1 MDPLERY
8 AAVEHLRDGR
18 RLTIRA
24 LRKEDRDGLLAAA
37 DCLSDETL
45 YRRFFAPKHG
55 FSASEID
62 AFVTVDFHDCVA
74 LVALASEGRA
84 ERVVGGARSIAT
96 GPGEA
101 EIALTVIDAY
111 QGQGVGTALLRH
123 LIAIARS
130 QGLAALRAEVLAD
143 NAPMLSLLAGC
154 GLRVERRREGGVVH
168 AVAHLES
175 PDPEVPRPDAAP
187 APPDRP

>member
-8 AAVEHLRDGR
+8 AAIEQLRDGR
-18 RLTIRA
+18 ALTIRA
-24 LRKEDRDGLLAAA
+24 LRREDRDGLLAAA
-37 DCLSDETL
+37 DRLSDESL

-55 FSASEID
+55 FSASEVE
-62 AFVTVDFHDCVA
+62 AFVTVDFRDHVA
-74 LVALASEGRA
+74 LVALASEAGA

-168 AVAHLES
+168 AVAYLQG
-175 PDPEVPRPDAAP
+175 PDPEMPRPDAAP